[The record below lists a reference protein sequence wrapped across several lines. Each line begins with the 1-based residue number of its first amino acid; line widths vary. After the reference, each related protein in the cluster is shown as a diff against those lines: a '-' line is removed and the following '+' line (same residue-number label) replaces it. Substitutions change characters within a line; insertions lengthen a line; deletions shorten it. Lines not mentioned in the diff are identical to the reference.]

1 MQLEMSDILAI
12 FNRIQALE
20 DKVSMLETRIVG
32 FDDQKLRSNRPA
44 FPVNEV
50 GEKYKGLAEYL
61 YEKWD
66 KKIVL
71 TYKEIESIL
80 GFTLPETA
88 RKFPQSYWANTE
100 THSYAKGSWLAVG
113 YKAKWIDEQKVA
125 FERNLY

>member
-113 YKAKWIDEQKVA
+113 YKAKWIGEQKVA